1 MRKNLFLLLFFFPFV
16 VFGQSLTGKVIYVS
30 DGDTFHFV
38 EKGKAQSQ
46 KIRIR
51 LAEVDC
57 PESSQPFGLEA
68 KEFVIDRVLKK
79 TVLIHKTDT
88 DQYGR
93 TIAHVFYADGK
104 NLAEE
109 LLSNGYAWH
118 FKRYSERQSY
128 ADLEQLAKSKKLGLF
143 KNSDQIPPWEWRKQH

>member
-1 MRKNLFLLLFFFPFV
+1 MKALFFILYLFIPSFI
-16 VFGQSLTGKVIYVS
+16 FSQTFTGRVIYVS

-38 EKGKAQSQ
+38 EKGKSEGL

-57 PESSQPFGLEA
+57 PESTQPFGLEA
-68 KEFVIDRVLKK
+68 KKFVMDRINKK
-79 TVLIHKTDT
+79 KVTIQKTGM

-93 TIAHVFYADGK
+93 TIAHVFYGDGK

-118 FKRYSERQSY
+118 FKRYSDRQSY
-128 ADLEQLAKSKKLGLF
+128 ADLENTARLKKVGLF
-143 KNSDQIPPWEWRKQH
+143 KSSDQIPPWEWRKKH

>member
-1 MRKNLFLLLFFFPFV
+1 MKKLILFLLLFFPLFANSQSFV
-16 VFGQSLTGKVIYVS
+16 GKIIYVS

-38 EKGKAQSQ
+38 EKGKSQNQ
-46 KIRIR
+46 KIRVR

-57 PESSQPFGLEA
+57 PESTQPYGLEA
-68 KEFVIDRVLKK
+68 KEFVMDRIFKK
-79 TVLIHKTDT
+79 TVMIHQTDI

-93 TIAHVFYADGK
+93 TIAHVFYGDGK

-118 FKRYSERQSY
+118 YKRYSDSQTY
-128 ADLEQLAKSKKLGLF
+128 ADLELVAQAQKIGLF
-143 KNSDQIPPWEWRKQH
+143 KNSDQIPPWEWRKNH